1 MTQSYELAG
10 KTVVVTG
17 ATSGLG
23 KETARRLYAQGADVV
38 LVARD
43 EVKAAEVAGELG
55 SGSPGR
61 SPTGS
66 VSTALADLSDLAD
79 VRALAID
86 LQQRFERID
95 VLINNAGIDIG
106 EPRESKDGFEL
117 TLAVNYLAP
126 FVLSTSLAP
135 VMAEAAAA
143 GEPSR
148 IVNISSSGHRGGHID
163 IQNLQER
170 GRKFSGQRVYN
181 NSKLALTLFTTE
193 LARRNDPT
201 RLVANC
207 ADPGFVKGTT
217 LGRDLPFRY
226 QVIGVLLTPFMAT
239 VDKGARSAV
248 WAASAPEA
256 GTFTGRY
263 VKGGKQIEPSKE
275 AQDTELAAR
284 LWNATERLISG
295 TR

>member
-163 IQNLQER
+163 IQDLQER

-181 NSKLALTLFTTE
+181 NSKL
-193 LARRNDPT
+193 
-201 RLVANC
+201 
-207 ADPGFVKGTT
+207 
-217 LGRDLPFRY
+217 
-226 QVIGVLLTPFMAT
+226 
-239 VDKGARSAV
+239 S
-248 WAASAPEA
+248 
-256 GTFTGRY
+256 
-263 VKGGKQIEPSKE
+263 
-275 AQDTELAAR
+275 
-284 LWNATERLISG
+284 LIHI
-295 TR
+295 

>member
-1 MTQSYELAG
+1 MTQTRDLAG
-10 KTVVVTG
+10 KTIVVTG

-23 KETARRLYAQGADVV
+23 KETARRLCAQGADVV

-55 SGSPGR
+55 SGSPDEAP
-61 SPTGS
+61 SGS

-79 VRALAID
+79 VRALATD

-117 TLAVNYLAP
+117 TFAVNYLAP
-126 FVLSTSLAP
+126 FVLGTSLAP
-135 VMAEAAAA
+135 VMAQTAVT
-143 GEPSR
+143 GEPAR
-148 IVNISSSGHRGGHID
+148 MVNISSSGHRGGHID
-163 IQNLQER
+163 LDDLQGK

-181 NSKLALTLFTTE
+181 NSKLALTLFTAE
-193 LARRNDPT
+193 LARRNDPS

-217 LGRDLPFRY
+217 LGRELPFGY
-226 QVIGVLLTPFMAT
+226 QVIGALLTPFMAT
-239 VDKGARSAV
+239 VDKGVASAV

-263 VKGGKQIEPSKE
+263 VKGVKQIEPSEE
-275 AQDTELAAR
+275 ARDAELAAR
-284 LWNATERLISG
+284 LWDATERLIST